1 LSDEVLRRFT
11 KGREL
16 IAQVATLDPER
27 AAETI
32 IHSCYY
38 AMYHGA
44 MAVLIAR
51 FGTAPAKHSSLIG
64 QFGLLLKPMGEA
76 ERQAGRLLRAAFDL
90 RLVADYEVEPAIMSS
105 EAKRVLDAAP
115 GFLDFCESLTRL

>member
-1 LSDEVLRRFT
+1 MSDEVQLRFAKARD
-11 KGREL
+11 L
-16 IAQVATLDPER
+16 IAQVAALDPDR
-27 AAETI
+27 AAETV
-32 IHSCYY
+32 IHNCYY

-51 FGTAPAKHSSLIG
+51 SGSAPVKHSSLIS

-90 RLVADYEVEPAIMSS
+90 RLVADYEVEPAAMSS
-105 EAKRVLDAAP
+105 EAKRVFAATP
-115 GFLDFCESLTRL
+115 GFLDFCESLARS